1 MGFRDAQ
8 GRLTDKSK
16 KLIES
21 GKFAHRNGSIYET
34 YRIARTEVMRMNA
47 FAKYDQFLELRKKYP
62 NVRLKL
68 LATIDDRTRPQSINM
83 NNQISNPMGLFL
95 YPPPNQKGGNYH
107 D

>member
-1 MGFRDAQ
+1 MLKKEYIQKKVDIIMGFKNSQ

-47 FAKYDQFLELRKKYP
+47 FAKYDQFDELKAQFETLKKESAGKDSKISQM
-62 NVRLKL
+62 LKE
-68 LATIDDRTRPQSINM
+68 
-83 NNQISNPMGLFL
+83 
-95 YPPPNQKGGNYH
+95 
-107 D
+107 